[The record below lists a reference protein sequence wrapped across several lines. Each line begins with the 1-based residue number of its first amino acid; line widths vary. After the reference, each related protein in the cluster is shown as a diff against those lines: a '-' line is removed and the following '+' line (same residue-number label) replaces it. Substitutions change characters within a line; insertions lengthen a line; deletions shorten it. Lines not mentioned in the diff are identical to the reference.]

1 MYIRNNTIATVF
13 RVVFLIV
20 CGAGLVMKLLY
31 SKFSID
37 TIMSDFALI
46 SNVLALIYFAY
57 LIIARPGY
65 ARGMLRGAVTIYM
78 LVTFIVY
85 YFIHFGVNANPLM
98 QLSLAGYL
106 LYFAAPLI
114 AVLDYLLYIASVK
127 GIRPAVA
134 KQRAKEL
141 LKQVGL
147 TKARNKKMKTLSGG
161 MKRRAGIAQAML
173 NNPKILILDEPTAG
187 LDPSE
192 RIRFRNLI
200 SELAEDR
207 IVLLSTHIVSDIE
220 YIANDIL
227 LMKDGQITVSGTS
240 EEIIATM
247 PDKVWRCTV
256 PKGKI
261 DAYLKAYKVSNVK
274 TVSNGVELRI
284 VAKNP
289 PAENVI
295 QETPTLEDVFLYYF
309 GERAGGE
316 DDTI

>member
-65 ARGMLRGAVTIYM
+65 ERGMLRGAVTIYM

-114 AVLDYLLYIASVK
+114 AVLDYLLFCRKGWFTPYSPLIWTILPVVFNIAVFIINRI
-127 GIRPAVA
+127 GIYVA
-134 KQRAKEL
+134 SIPYFNL
-141 LKQVGL
+141 LGL
-147 TKARNKKMKTLSGG
+147 NMIVTL
-161 MKRRAGIAQAML
+161 
-173 NNPKILILDEPTAG
+173 
-187 LDPSE
+187 
-192 RIRFRNLI
+192 F
-200 SELAEDR
+200 
-207 IVLLSTHIVSDIE
+207 
-220 YIANDIL
+220 
-227 LMKDGQITVSGTS
+227 
-240 EEIIATM
+240 
-247 PDKVWRCTV
+247 
-256 PKGKI
+256 
-261 DAYLKAYKVSNVK
+261 
-274 TVSNGVELRI
+274 
-284 VAKNP
+284 
-289 PAENVI
+289 
-295 QETPTLEDVFLYYF
+295 VFLGVSYLLF
-309 GERAGGE
+309 AADNLMAGRHR
-316 DDTI
+316 

>member
-65 ARGMLRGAVTIYM
+65 ERGMLRGAVTIYM

-114 AVLDYLLYIASVK
+114 AVLDYLLFCRKGWFTSYSPLIWTILPVVFNIAVFIINRI
-127 GIRPAVA
+127 GIYVA
-134 KQRAKEL
+134 SIPYFNL
-141 LKQVGL
+141 LGL
-147 TKARNKKMKTLSGG
+147 NMIVTL
-161 MKRRAGIAQAML
+161 
-173 NNPKILILDEPTAG
+173 
-187 LDPSE
+187 
-192 RIRFRNLI
+192 F
-200 SELAEDR
+200 
-207 IVLLSTHIVSDIE
+207 
-220 YIANDIL
+220 
-227 LMKDGQITVSGTS
+227 
-240 EEIIATM
+240 
-247 PDKVWRCTV
+247 
-256 PKGKI
+256 
-261 DAYLKAYKVSNVK
+261 
-274 TVSNGVELRI
+274 
-284 VAKNP
+284 
-289 PAENVI
+289 
-295 QETPTLEDVFLYYF
+295 VFLGVSYLLF
-309 GERAGGE
+309 AADNLMAGRHR
-316 DDTI
+316 